1 MQTSHKKPARSTW
14 TQPPLKGE
22 EGRDS
27 GPGRPEIKPSTTPT
41 GRGLGFERGVVVVVA
56 LLAVLIGAAVL
67 LVGTG
72 WLGLFRAQRPLAD
85 PILVEWLS
93 ANSRLALAVAIV
105 LGIVLFVLG
114 LWWVVRALRPE
125 SRPDV
130 RLERGSGE
138 LTVTAAALTEAV
150 RADAEQVTGVN
161 RARVRMAGSEQRP
174 SLRLTLSLQEGT
186 NVRQVWEE
194 LDGKVLSRARE
205 ALGTETLP
213 TAIRLQL
220 DRAPRQ
226 RVR

>member
-1 MQTSHKKPARSTW
+1 MT
-14 TQPPLKGE
+14 
-22 EGRDS
+22 
-27 GPGRPEIKPSTTPT
+27 EIKPSTTPT
-41 GRGLGFERGVVVVVA
+41 GRGMGFERGVIVLIAV
-56 LLAVLIGAAVL
+56 LAVVLGAAAL

-85 PILVEWLS
+85 PILVQWLS
-93 ANSRLALAVAIV
+93 ENSQLALGIGIAV
-105 LGIVLFVLG
+105 GIALFVLG

-130 RLERGSGE
+130 RLERGNGE

-161 RARVRMAGSEQRP
+161 RARVRMAGTEQRP

-186 NVRQVWEE
+186 DVKQVWGD
-194 LDGKVLSRARE
+194 LDAKVLSRARE
-205 ALGTETLP
+205 ALGTDTLP

-226 RVR
+226 RVH

>member
-1 MQTSHKKPARSTW
+1 MQPSHENERSIR
-14 TQPPLKGE
+14 TQPPLKNAE
-22 EGRDS
+22 RRD
-27 GPGRPEIKPSTTPT
+27 RIKPSTTPT
-41 GRGLGFERGVVVVVA
+41 GRALGFERGVVTVIA
-56 LLAVLIGAAVL
+56 LIAVLLGAAVL

-85 PILVEWLS
+85 PILVQWLS
-93 ANSRLALAVAIV
+93 DNSRLALVIAIV
-105 LGIVLFVLG
+105 LGVLLFALG
-114 LWWVVRALRPE
+114 LWWVIRALRPE

-130 RLERGSGE
+130 RLERGSAE

-161 RARVRMAGSEQRP
+161 RAHVRMAGDERRP

-186 NVRQVWEE
+186 NVRQVWED
-194 LDGKVLSRARE
+194 LDAKVLSRARE
-205 ALGTETLP
+205 ALGTDTLP
-213 TAIRLQL
+213 TAIRLRL